1 MAGEI
6 LARASGVSK
15 KFCLSLKRS
24 LWYGV
29 QDIASEL
36 NPFARTSPSSG
47 STLHPADGAA
57 MLRTGEFWALRDVSF
72 ELRRG
77 ECLGLIGSNG
87 AGKTTLLKML
97 NGLIKPD
104 RGRIELRG
112 RVGALIALGA
122 GFNPILTGRENIYVN
137 GSVLGL
143 TKSEIQEKID
153 DIIEFAELREFIDA
167 PVQGYSSGMHVRL
180 GFAIASALDP
190 DVLLLDEVLAVGDI
204 SFTIKCLNRMRA
216 LAPRAAVIFVS
227 HNMQFISSFCT
238 RVMVME
244 KGRTVFDA
252 ANPAEGIDRY
262 YASIEP
268 EKLASGSGEA
278 ELVAFSMRADGADL
292 DGGEPQ
298 VHQGTNA
305 EADLQLRI
313 EGARSGAQL
322 SLFIHDEAMTPIVCI
337 PVLDESGEP
346 LSLAPGL
353 WRLRLPLGR
362 LELNAG
368 KYSFVVAVRDEG
380 TRIALCRVQGVCPF
394 RIYASRSEW
403 GKVVRPS
410 HARVTRLT
418 QDAT

>member
-6 LARASGVSK
+6 LARASGISK

-29 QDIASEL
+29 QDIAAEL
-36 NPFARTSPSSG
+36 NPFARTSALAEPG
-47 STLHPADGAA
+47 IADSASP
-57 MLRTGEFWALRDVSF
+57 LRPGEFWALEDVSF

-77 ECLGLIGSNG
+77 ECLGLIGNNG
-87 AGKTTLLKML
+87 AGKTTLLKLL

-143 TKSEIQEKID
+143 KKSEIQEKLD

-167 PVQGYSSGMHVRL
+167 PVQSYSSGMHVRL

-216 LAPRAAVIFVS
+216 LAPNAAVIFVS

-244 KGRTVFDA
+244 QGRTVLDA
-252 ANPAEGIDRY
+252 PDPAEGIDRY

-268 EKLASGSGEA
+268 EKLASGSGDA
-278 ELVAFSMRADGADL
+278 ELVELSLVADGAAL
-292 DGGEPQ
+292 DGREPQ
-298 VHQGTNA
+298 VHQGTAA
-305 EADLQLRI
+305 EADLRLHI
-313 EGARSGAQL
+313 HGSASAAQL
-322 SLFIHDEAMTPIVCI
+322 SLFIHDEALTPIVCI
-337 PVLDESGEP
+337 PVVDETGEP
-346 LSLAPGL
+346 LALAPGE
-353 WRLRLPLGR
+353 WRLRVPLGP

-368 KYSFVVAVRDEG
+368 KYSFVVAVRDAS

-394 RIYASRSEW
+394 RIYAARSEW

-410 HARVTRLT
+410 HARVTRVT
-418 QDAT
+418 PHPT